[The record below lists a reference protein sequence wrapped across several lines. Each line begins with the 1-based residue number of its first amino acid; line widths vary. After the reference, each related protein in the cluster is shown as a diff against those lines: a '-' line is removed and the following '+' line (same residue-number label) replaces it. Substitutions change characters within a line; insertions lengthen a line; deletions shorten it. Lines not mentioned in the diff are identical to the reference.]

1 MGFVYIHTL
10 PGRGACREPEPPA
23 AVCQGHQDHH
33 WGHHSGR
40 HQGQQ
45 RRAGPGVAPAF
56 FIMIIIISI
65 IIFSRHV
72 HF

>member
-10 PGRGACREPEPPA
+10 PGRGACREPELPA
-23 AVCQGHQDHH
+23 AVCQGHWGHS
-33 WGHHSGR
+33 WGHHRGH
-40 HQGQQ
+40 HQGC
-45 RRAGPGVAPAF
+45 ADPGVAPAF
-56 FIMIIIISI
+56 FIMIMIIIISI

>member
-10 PGRGACREPEPPA
+10 PGRGARGTSAPR
-23 AVCQGHQDHH
+23 
-33 WGHHSGR
+33 GR
-40 HQGQQ
+40 RGEA
-45 RRAGPGVAPAF
+45 RAGMGVAPAF

>member
-10 PGRGACREPEPPA
+10 LGRGVCREPEPPA
-23 AVCQGHQDHH
+23 AVCQGHR
-33 WGHHSGR
+33 GHHRG
-40 HQGQQ
+40 
-45 RRAGPGVAPAF
+45 RAGPGVAPAF
-56 FIMIIIISI
+56 FIMIMIISI